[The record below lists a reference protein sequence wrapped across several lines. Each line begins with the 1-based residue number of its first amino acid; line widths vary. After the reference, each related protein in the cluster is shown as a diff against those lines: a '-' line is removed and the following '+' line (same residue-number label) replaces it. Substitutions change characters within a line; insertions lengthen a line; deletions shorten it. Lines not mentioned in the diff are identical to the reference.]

1 MRCGVTYLGVEK
13 FSNSA
18 GGEKDTVP
26 SPNWSSSGAW
36 GPASKEGK
44 QHLGRKREMALLS
57 FVVGVDGGELLLSIE
72 FGALA
77 GRLVGPQPAQRRPS
91 TFASSEAGAV
101 WIAEAGERGSG
112 RQLSSVGEFLLSNGR
127 GGKQSFM
134 LRDDVGRKT
143 K

>member
-1 MRCGVTYLGVEK
+1 
-13 FSNSA
+13 
-18 GGEKDTVP
+18 
-26 SPNWSSSGAW
+26 
-36 GPASKEGK
+36 
-44 QHLGRKREMALLS
+44 MALLS

-77 GRLVGPQPAQRRPS
+77 SRLVGPQPAQRRPS

>member
-18 GGEKDTVP
+18 GGEKDTGP
-26 SPNWSSSGAW
+26 SPNWGSIGTW

-72 FGALA
+72 IGALA
-77 GRLVGPQPAQRRPS
+77 RRLVGPQPAQRRWS
-91 TFASSEAGAV
+91 TFAGWEAGAGV
-101 WIAEAGERGSG
+101 DLGGWGAG
-112 RQLSSVGEFLLSNGR
+112 L
-127 GGKQSFM
+127 
-134 LRDDVGRKT
+134 RKT
-143 K
+143 AQFGEGVFTE